1 MLSKYAY
8 QRRGLRARDRGHDR
22 APTAWE
28 QLPLFPEPGKRR
40 PLLRL
45 LPWLGSTVGLALL
58 LAVAMPS
65 EVGDRRSALTDDPRL
80 DDDTAAVPDPEAIRD
95 HIRAAAARHRLS
107 EELITAVIFAESEF
121 DPNAVSRK
129 GARGLMQ
136 LMPQTARIIGVR
148 DPHDPLE
155 NIDAGASHLRAM
167 MDRFD
172 NNLPLALA
180 AYNAGD
186 RVVIRHRGIPPYPET
201 RHFVLRVL
209 RRVNDRRT
217 AERLVAM
224 AEPVPPP
231 RWTHV
236 RSRQPKMTAVTRSP
250 NPVMVRPAVLVG
262 PAIRPDARLEAS
274 QPPVRE
280 PDTGQTHPQEG
291 APPRTALASPEEPGA
306 RAATESP

>member
-1 MLSKYAY
+1 MLSKYAN
-8 QRRGLRARDRGHDR
+8 QRRGLRNRWHDR
-22 APTAWE
+22 APAAWE
-28 QLPLFPEPGKRR
+28 QLSLFPEPGNWR

-58 LAVAMPS
+58 LAIAMPS
-65 EVGDRRSALTDDPRL
+65 EVGDRRSALMDDSRL
-80 DDDTAAVPDPEAIRD
+80 DDDTPVPDPEAIRD

-201 RHFVLRVL
+201 RGFVLRVL
-209 RRVNDRRT
+209 RRVKDRRT

-236 RSRQPKMTAVTRSP
+236 APQRPKATAATLSTGV
-250 NPVMVRPAVLVG
+250 VVVRPAVFVG
-262 PAIRPDARLEAS
+262 PAIRPDARLEAHRA
-274 QPPVRE
+274 PVGE
-280 PDTGQTHPQEG
+280 PDIGHAHADEG
-291 APPRTALASPEEPGA
+291 PPPRTALGSPPEAGA
-306 RAATESP
+306 LAAQSP